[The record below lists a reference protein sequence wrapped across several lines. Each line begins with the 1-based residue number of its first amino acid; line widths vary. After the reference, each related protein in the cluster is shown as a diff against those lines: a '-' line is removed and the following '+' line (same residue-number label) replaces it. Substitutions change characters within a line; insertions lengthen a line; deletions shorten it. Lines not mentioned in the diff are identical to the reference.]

1 MQTYTRSEHSVRL
14 ELLRPNQAR
23 RAIEECPVVYM
34 PLGTLE
40 YHQEH
45 LPVGLDALTAQG
57 ICTTAARQNG
67 GLVCPP
73 LYYGTDGDHAEMPF
87 TIMMPS
93 PHEIESLVLKSL
105 ERFESFGVKLVVLLS
120 GHFAPLQ
127 VDMVRQLAERWNQR
141 DSAMKVLGLA
151 MNMGEGIPMKPD
163 HAGMFETTLLGAF
176 WPETVDLTELPS
188 KEPGVD
194 VDTGHSSYGKQRLDP
209 AHPLY
214 AIIGPDP
221 RDYDPNGCSALLEAM
236 MLWFNSEVNAAL
248 TDQSHK

>member
-1 MQTYTRSEHSVRL
+1 MKPLTRSEHSVRL

-23 RAIEECPVVYM
+23 VAIQECPVVYM

-93 PHEIESLVLKSL
+93 PEQIEALVLKSL
-105 ERFESFGVKLVVLLS
+105 ERFEAFGVRLVVLLS
-120 GHFAPLQ
+120 GHFAPVQ
-127 VDMVRQLAERWNQR
+127 VEMVKQLAARWNQR
-141 DSAMKVLGLA
+141 DSSLKVLGLA
-151 MNMGEGIPMKPD
+151 MNMGQEVPMKPD

-176 WPETVDLTELPS
+176 WPETVDLSELPS

-194 VDTGHSSYGKQRLDP
+194 VDAGLSSYGKQRLDP

-221 RDYDPNGCSALLEAM
+221 RDYDPSDCSVLLEAM
-236 MLWFNSEVNAAL
+236 MLWFNGEVNSEL
-248 TDQSHK
+248 SKQSLK